1 MANDVIQLLESSNTW
16 IDPNLKEL
24 VNNNNNNNNNRQGT
38 NKRKRQSTEKAESVK
53 KKPAVLF
60 VDNNSDNVEDY
71 DDGEFSSLGSG
82 LKISLKRASHV
93 SDAEDSSDDN
103 DDEKTLK

>member
-1 MANDVIQLLESSNTW
+1 MANDVIQLLASSHAW
-16 IDPNLKEL
+16 IDPNLNEL
-24 VNNNNNNNNNRQGT
+24 ANNNNNSNSRQGT
-38 NKRKRQSTEKAESVK
+38 KKRKRQSTKKEESIK
-53 KKPAVLF
+53 NKPALLVG
-60 VDNNSDNVEDY
+60 NNSDNVEDY

-103 DDEKTLK
+103 NDDDKF

>member
-1 MANDVIQLLESSNTW
+1 MANDVIQLLESSNAW

-24 VNNNNNNNNNRQGT
+24 VKNNNRQGT
-38 NKRKRQSTEKAESVK
+38 NKRKRQSTEKPEPVK
-53 KKPAVLF
+53 KKPALLV
-60 VDNNSDNVEDY
+60 VGNNSDNVEDY

>member
-24 VNNNNNNNNNRQGT
+24 VKNNNRQGT